1 MSSLLVIMNPKYR
14 NAVGWDS
21 LLKGWQSCLRSKVTS
36 LIDFFIHICWLLS
49 LKAQALQWDQG
60 CGTEI
65 SAGRGSSSLWHTG
78 WLSIE
83 MGSESKVG
91 KGNPLLCA
99 SGQQEKS
106 WIGEQSWLKYPGKQH
121 RSAKR
126 MELFDGWYLLG
137 VLTHISST
145 GWEGNVCSEWKR
157 NLWAAGYLPN
167 GTAVSVPMFLRQ
179 QGKD

>member
-14 NAVGWDS
+14 SAVGWDS

-99 SGQQEKS
+99 SRQQEKS

-121 RSAKR
+121 RNAKR

-137 VLTHISST
+137 VLAPRQLSRLGGKCVLWVEKKSLGSRISS
-145 GWEGNVCSEWKR
+145 
-157 NLWAAGYLPN
+157 
-167 GTAVSVPMFLRQ
+167 
-179 QGKD
+179 